1 MSKKKKTQSNK
12 NFLKKNKL
20 LLIFLFI
27 YIVLSFLFFDLK
39 LFTGG
44 DNAVYIILAESI
56 VSGKGYKNIHMPD
69 EPEHTQY
76 PFGLPLLISLFLLIF
91 GSSVSAVKLLI
102 FLTGCGSM
110 YFMYKITKHL
120 FKDRTT
126 IIMLF
131 YLSIPIFIIYNH
143 WILSEIPFLFF
154 SLGTLYFF
162 IKAQENKNIFYY
174 ISFVFATYSFFIR
187 TAGISLIIAMIFFL
201 LIKKQFKLLGIFLLI
216 FLAIFIP
223 WQIRNAS
230 IPIEGSYIDKLL
242 AKNPYRMEL
251 GRVSLFDLL
260 TRVWNNFI
268 LYAFTILPMTLL
280 PIFKTG
286 VLLALSGFV
295 FIVLTIIGIV
305 KKTKKI
311 TAIGLYFIFG
321 VIILLAWPKVWS
333 SDRFLLPIL
342 PILILYIFSGIS
354 WLGEKIK
361 SKYFIPVVI
370 GVLILLNIIE
380 IVPLAKN
387 SVANNS
393 AYLKG
398 DKYAGYTADW
408 KRYFE
413 IIELIEKNIP
423 EDKIIMA
430 RKPEFVYLLSRRKS
444 FIYPITSDHTKIKD
458 AIARSDYIIFDSF
471 YWTGTTKRVLLPVLQ
486 EDPSLYEV
494 IYKTKKP
501 EFYLLKVKKD

>member
-1 MSKKKKTQSNK
+1 
-12 NFLKKNKL
+12 
-20 LLIFLFI
+20 
-27 YIVLSFLFFDLK
+27 
-39 LFTGG
+39 
-44 DNAVYIILAESI
+44 
-56 VSGKGYKNIHMPD
+56 
-69 EPEHTQY
+69 
-76 PFGLPLLISLFLLIF
+76 
-91 GSSVSAVKLLI
+91 
-102 FLTGCGSM
+102 
-110 YFMYKITKHL
+110 
-120 FKDRTT
+120 
-126 IIMLF
+126 
-131 YLSIPIFIIYNH
+131 
-143 WILSEIPFLFF
+143 
-154 SLGTLYFF
+154 
-162 IKAQENKNIFYY
+162 
-174 ISFVFATYSFFIR
+174 
-187 TAGISLIIAMIFFL
+187 
-201 LIKKQFKLLGIFLLI
+201 
-216 FLAIFIP
+216 
-223 WQIRNAS
+223 
-230 IPIEGSYIDKLL
+230 
-242 AKNPYRMEL
+242 MEL
-251 GRVSLFDLL
+251 GRVNLFDLL

-444 FIYPITSDHTKIKD
+444 FIYPIISDHTKIKD

-501 EFYLLKVKKD
+501 EFYLLKFKKD